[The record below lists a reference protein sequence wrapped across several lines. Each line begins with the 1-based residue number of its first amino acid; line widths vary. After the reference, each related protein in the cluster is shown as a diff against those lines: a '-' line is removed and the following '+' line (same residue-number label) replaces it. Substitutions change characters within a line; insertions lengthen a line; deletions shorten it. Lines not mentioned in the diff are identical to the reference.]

1 MAVKEKRGLGIGLEA
16 LFGPELQMLQEEK
29 DLLTLPISKVEPRID
44 QPRDHFDEER
54 LQDLAAS
61 ISRHG
66 LIQPVIVRRLDSGVY
81 QIIAGERRWRAA
93 RLAGLSEIP
102 VRVLRADDR
111 SVSEL
116 ALVEN
121 LQREDLN
128 PMEEARGYQK
138 LMQDYSLTQEEAAA
152 GVGKSRSAVANA
164 LRLLN
169 LSAPVSE
176 MVESGIL
183 SAGHARTLLS
193 LEDPVLQKKAADQVL
208 AKTLSVRKTE
218 QLVSRLKKEAAKE
231 AVEPAAGSDE
241 VDYAATL
248 SEELSS
254 VLGRRV
260 SLSEKNNRGKI
271 ELFYDNADDREA
283 LIAVL
288 RALKK
293 EAPVVLK
300 AVQRRI
306 AKKRRFQ
313 YRRRISCW
321 TSDSSGKI
329 RTSSRKT
336 SVRNF
341 RTPSCPW
348 WTRSLSWMPKTVP
361 PSPRPAIS
369 ALRRTS

>member
-16 LFGPELQMLQEEK
+16 LFGTEFQMLDDKEVI
-29 DLLTLPISKVEPRID
+29 TLPITKVEPRQD
-44 QPRDHFDEER
+44 QPREHFDEER

-66 LIQPVIVRRLDSGVY
+66 LIQPVIVRRLDSGDY

-93 RLAGLSEIP
+93 RLAGLTEIP
-102 VRVLRADDR
+102 VRVLHADDQ
-111 SVSEL
+111 SVAEL

-138 LMQDYSLTQEEAAA
+138 LMQDYALTQEEAAA

-169 LSAPVSE
+169 LSAPVSD
-176 MVESGIL
+176 MVESGVL
-183 SAGHARTLLS
+183 SAGHARTLLA
-193 LEDPVLQKKAADQVL
+193 LEDPALQKRAAEQVL

-218 QLVSRLKKEAAKE
+218 QMVSRLKKEAAKALTE
-231 AVEPAAGSDE
+231 EPAAEDE
-241 VDYAATL
+241 VDYASAL

-260 SLSEKNNRGKI
+260 SLSEKNNKGKI

-283 LIAVL
+283 LVSVL
-288 RALKK
+288 RAL
-293 EAPVVLK
+293 
-300 AVQRRI
+300 
-306 AKKRRFQ
+306 
-313 YRRRISCW
+313 
-321 TSDSSGKI
+321 
-329 RTSSRKT
+329 
-336 SVRNF
+336 
-341 RTPSCPW
+341 
-348 WTRSLSWMPKTVP
+348 RS
-361 PSPRPAIS
+361 
-369 ALRRTS
+369 

>member
-16 LFGPELQMLQEEK
+16 LFGKEFQMLDDKEVI
-29 DLLTLPISKVEPRID
+29 TLPITKVEPRQD
-44 QPRDHFDEER
+44 QPREHFDEER

-66 LIQPVIVRRLDSGVY
+66 LIQPVIVRRLDSGDY

-93 RLAGLSEIP
+93 RLAGLTEIP
-102 VRVLRADDR
+102 VRVLHADDQ
-111 SVSEL
+111 SVAEL

-138 LMQDYSLTQEEAAA
+138 LMQDYALTQEEAAA

-169 LSAPVSE
+169 LSAPVSD
-176 MVESGIL
+176 MVESGVL
-183 SAGHARTLLS
+183 SAGHARTLLA
-193 LEDPVLQKKAADQVL
+193 LEDPALQKRAAEQVL

-218 QLVSRLKKEAAKE
+218 QMVSRLKKEAAKALTE
-231 AVEPAAGSDE
+231 EPAAEDE
-241 VDYAATL
+241 VDYASAL

-260 SLSEKNNRGKI
+260 SLSEKNNKGKI

-283 LIAVL
+283 LVSVL
-288 RALKK
+288 RAL
-293 EAPVVLK
+293 
-300 AVQRRI
+300 
-306 AKKRRFQ
+306 
-313 YRRRISCW
+313 
-321 TSDSSGKI
+321 
-329 RTSSRKT
+329 
-336 SVRNF
+336 
-341 RTPSCPW
+341 
-348 WTRSLSWMPKTVP
+348 RS
-361 PSPRPAIS
+361 
-369 ALRRTS
+369 

>member
-231 AVEPAAGSDE
+231 AMEPAADSNE

-293 EAPVVLK
+293 
-300 AVQRRI
+300 
-306 AKKRRFQ
+306 
-313 YRRRISCW
+313 
-321 TSDSSGKI
+321 
-329 RTSSRKT
+329 
-336 SVRNF
+336 
-341 RTPSCPW
+341 
-348 WTRSLSWMPKTVP
+348 
-361 PSPRPAIS
+361 
-369 ALRRTS
+369 

>member
-16 LFGPELQMLQEEK
+16 LFGTDLQMLQEE
-29 DLLTLPISKVEPRID
+29 DIISLPISKVEPWQD

-66 LIQPVIVRRLDSGVY
+66 LIQPVIVRKLDSGVY

-93 RLAGLSEIP
+93 RLAGLTEIP
-102 VRVLRADDR
+102 VRVLRADDQ
-111 SVSEL
+111 SVAEL

-138 LMQDYSLTQEEAAA
+138 LMQNYSLTQEEAAA

-169 LSAPVSE
+169 LSVPVME
-176 MVESGIL
+176 MVESGTL
-183 SAGHARTLLS
+183 SAGHARTLLA
-193 LEDPVLQKKAADQVL
+193 LDNPELQKRAADQVL

-218 QLVSRLKKEAAKE
+218 QMVSRLKKEADRKAEEKTE
-231 AVEPAAGSDE
+231 IDDAVNA
-241 VDYAATL
+241 VDYAAAL

-260 SLSEKNNRGKI
+260 ALIEKSNRGKI
-271 ELFYDNADDREA
+271 ELYYDNADDREA

-288 RALKK
+288 RALQK
-293 EAPVVLK
+293 
-300 AVQRRI
+300 
-306 AKKRRFQ
+306 
-313 YRRRISCW
+313 
-321 TSDSSGKI
+321 
-329 RTSSRKT
+329 
-336 SVRNF
+336 
-341 RTPSCPW
+341 
-348 WTRSLSWMPKTVP
+348 
-361 PSPRPAIS
+361 
-369 ALRRTS
+369 

>member
-16 LFGPELQMLQEEK
+16 LFGSDLQLLQDE
-29 DLLTLPISKVEPRID
+29 DVFTLPITRVEPRQD

-54 LQDLAAS
+54 LQDLASS

-66 LIQPVIVRRLDSGVY
+66 LIQPVIVRKLDSGSY

-102 VRVLRADDR
+102 VRVLNADDQ
-111 SVSEL
+111 SVAEL

-152 GVGKSRSAVANA
+152 GVGKSRSSVANA

-169 LSAPVSE
+169 LSTPVSE
-176 MVESGIL
+176 MVENGIL
-183 SAGHARTLLS
+183 SAGHARTLLA
-193 LEDPVLQKKAADQVL
+193 LEDPALQKRAADQVL

-218 QLVSRLKKEAAKE
+218 QMVSRLKKAADKAKNE
-231 AVEPAAGSDE
+231 VSLPAE
-241 VDYAATL
+241 EIDYASAL

-260 SLSEKNNRGKI
+260 ALTEKNNRGKI

-283 LIAVL
+283 LISTL
-288 RALKK
+288 RAL
-293 EAPVVLK
+293 
-300 AVQRRI
+300 
-306 AKKRRFQ
+306 
-313 YRRRISCW
+313 
-321 TSDSSGKI
+321 
-329 RTSSRKT
+329 SR
-336 SVRNF
+336 
-341 RTPSCPW
+341 
-348 WTRSLSWMPKTVP
+348 
-361 PSPRPAIS
+361 
-369 ALRRTS
+369 

>member
-16 LFGPELQMLQEEK
+16 LFGTEFQMLDDKEVI
-29 DLLTLPISKVEPRID
+29 TLPITTVEPRQD
-44 QPRDHFDEER
+44 QPREHFDEER

-66 LIQPVIVRRLDSGVY
+66 LIQPVIVRRLDSGDY

-93 RLAGLSEIP
+93 RLAGLTEIP
-102 VRVLRADDR
+102 VRVLHADDQ
-111 SVSEL
+111 SVAEL

-138 LMQDYSLTQEEAAA
+138 LMQDYALTQEEAAA

-169 LSAPVSE
+169 LSAPVSD
-176 MVESGIL
+176 MVENGVL
-183 SAGHARTLLS
+183 SAGHARTLLA
-193 LEDPVLQKKAADQVL
+193 LEDPALQKRAAEQVL

-218 QLVSRLKKEAAKE
+218 QMVSRLKKEAAKALTE
-231 AVEPAAGSDE
+231 EPAAEDE
-241 VDYAATL
+241 VDYASAL

-260 SLSEKNNRGKI
+260 SLSEKNNKGKI

-283 LIAVL
+283 LVSVL
-288 RALKK
+288 RAL
-293 EAPVVLK
+293 
-300 AVQRRI
+300 
-306 AKKRRFQ
+306 
-313 YRRRISCW
+313 
-321 TSDSSGKI
+321 
-329 RTSSRKT
+329 
-336 SVRNF
+336 
-341 RTPSCPW
+341 
-348 WTRSLSWMPKTVP
+348 RS
-361 PSPRPAIS
+361 
-369 ALRRTS
+369 

>member
-16 LFGPELQMLQEEK
+16 LFGTDLQMLQEE
-29 DLLTLPISKVEPRID
+29 DIITLPISKVEPRED

-54 LQDLAAS
+54 LQDLASS

-66 LIQPVIVRRLDSGVY
+66 LIQPVIVRKLDSGVY

-93 RLAGLSEIP
+93 RLAGLTEIP
-102 VRVLRADDR
+102 VRVLHADDQ
-111 SVSEL
+111 SVAEL

-169 LSAPVSE
+169 LSSPVIE
-176 MVESGIL
+176 MVESGTL
-183 SAGHARTLLS
+183 SAGHARTLLA
-193 LEDPVLQKKAADQVL
+193 LEDPELQKRAADQVL

-218 QLVSRLKKEAAKE
+218 QMVSRLKKEAAKE
-231 AVEPAAGSDE
+231 TAEKPEENND
-241 VDYAATL
+241 VDYAAAL

-260 SLSEKNNRGKI
+260 ALSEKNNRGKI

-288 RALKK
+288 RALQK
-293 EAPVVLK
+293 
-300 AVQRRI
+300 
-306 AKKRRFQ
+306 
-313 YRRRISCW
+313 
-321 TSDSSGKI
+321 
-329 RTSSRKT
+329 
-336 SVRNF
+336 
-341 RTPSCPW
+341 
-348 WTRSLSWMPKTVP
+348 
-361 PSPRPAIS
+361 
-369 ALRRTS
+369 

>member
-193 LEDPVLQKKAADQVL
+193 LEDPVLQKKAADRVL

-231 AVEPAAGSDE
+231 AVEPTVGSDE

-288 RALKK
+288 RAL
-293 EAPVVLK
+293 
-300 AVQRRI
+300 
-306 AKKRRFQ
+306 
-313 YRRRISCW
+313 
-321 TSDSSGKI
+321 
-329 RTSSRKT
+329 RK
-336 SVRNF
+336 
-341 RTPSCPW
+341 
-348 WTRSLSWMPKTVP
+348 
-361 PSPRPAIS
+361 
-369 ALRRTS
+369 

>member
-16 LFGPELQMLQEEK
+16 LFGTEFQMLDDKEVI
-29 DLLTLPISKVEPRID
+29 TLPITKVEPRQD
-44 QPRDHFDEER
+44 QPREHFDEER

-66 LIQPVIVRRLDSGVY
+66 LIQPVIVRRLDSGDY

-93 RLAGLSEIP
+93 RLAGLTEIP
-102 VRVLRADDR
+102 VRVLHADDQ
-111 SVSEL
+111 SVAEL

-138 LMQDYSLTQEEAAA
+138 LMQDYALTQEEAAA

-169 LSAPVSE
+169 LSAPVSD
-176 MVESGIL
+176 MVESRVL
-183 SAGHARTLLS
+183 SAGHARTLLA
-193 LEDPVLQKKAADQVL
+193 LEDPALQKRAAEQVL

-218 QLVSRLKKEAAKE
+218 QMVSRLKKEAAKALTE
-231 AVEPAAGSDE
+231 EPAAEDE
-241 VDYAATL
+241 VDYASAL

-260 SLSEKNNRGKI
+260 SLSEKNNKGKI

-283 LIAVL
+283 LVSVL
-288 RALKK
+288 RAL
-293 EAPVVLK
+293 
-300 AVQRRI
+300 
-306 AKKRRFQ
+306 
-313 YRRRISCW
+313 
-321 TSDSSGKI
+321 
-329 RTSSRKT
+329 
-336 SVRNF
+336 
-341 RTPSCPW
+341 
-348 WTRSLSWMPKTVP
+348 RS
-361 PSPRPAIS
+361 
-369 ALRRTS
+369 

>member
-16 LFGPELQMLQEEK
+16 LFGTEFQMLDDKEVIS
-29 DLLTLPISKVEPRID
+29 LPITKVEPRQD
-44 QPRDHFDEER
+44 QPREHFDEER

-66 LIQPVIVRRLDSGVY
+66 LIQPVIVRRLDSGDY

-93 RLAGLSEIP
+93 RLAGLTEIP
-102 VRVLRADDR
+102 VRVLHADDQ
-111 SVSEL
+111 SVAEL

-138 LMQDYSLTQEEAAA
+138 LMQDYALTQEEAAA

-169 LSAPVSE
+169 LSVPVSD
-176 MVESGIL
+176 MVESGVL
-183 SAGHARTLLS
+183 SAGHARTLLA
-193 LEDPVLQKKAADQVL
+193 LEDPALQKRAAEQVL

-218 QLVSRLKKEAAKE
+218 QMVSRLKKEAAKALTE
-231 AVEPAAGSDE
+231 EPSAGDE
-241 VDYAATL
+241 VDYASAL

-260 SLSEKNNRGKI
+260 SLSEKNNKGKI

-283 LIAVL
+283 LVSVL
-288 RALKK
+288 RAL
-293 EAPVVLK
+293 
-300 AVQRRI
+300 
-306 AKKRRFQ
+306 
-313 YRRRISCW
+313 
-321 TSDSSGKI
+321 
-329 RTSSRKT
+329 
-336 SVRNF
+336 
-341 RTPSCPW
+341 
-348 WTRSLSWMPKTVP
+348 RS
-361 PSPRPAIS
+361 
-369 ALRRTS
+369 

>member
-16 LFGPELQMLQEEK
+16 LFGTEFQMLDDKEVI
-29 DLLTLPISKVEPRID
+29 TLPITKVEPRQD
-44 QPRDHFDEER
+44 QPREHFDEER

-66 LIQPVIVRRLDSGVY
+66 LIQPVIVRRLDSGDY

-93 RLAGLSEIP
+93 RLAGLTEIP
-102 VRVLRADDR
+102 VRVLQADDQ
-111 SVSEL
+111 SVAEL

-138 LMQDYSLTQEEAAA
+138 LMQDYALTQEEAAA

-169 LSAPVSE
+169 LSAPVSD
-176 MVESGIL
+176 MVENGVL
-183 SAGHARTLLS
+183 SAGHARTLLA
-193 LEDPVLQKKAADQVL
+193 LEDPALQKRAAEQVL

-218 QLVSRLKKEAAKE
+218 QMVSRLKKEAAKALTE
-231 AVEPAAGSDE
+231 EPAAENE
-241 VDYAATL
+241 VDYASAL

-260 SLSEKNNRGKI
+260 SLSEKNNKGKI

-283 LIAVL
+283 LVSVL
-288 RALKK
+288 RAL
-293 EAPVVLK
+293 
-300 AVQRRI
+300 
-306 AKKRRFQ
+306 
-313 YRRRISCW
+313 
-321 TSDSSGKI
+321 
-329 RTSSRKT
+329 
-336 SVRNF
+336 
-341 RTPSCPW
+341 
-348 WTRSLSWMPKTVP
+348 RS
-361 PSPRPAIS
+361 
-369 ALRRTS
+369 

>member
-16 LFGPELQMLQEEK
+16 LVGTEVQMLDDKEVI
-29 DLLTLPISKVEPRID
+29 TLPITKVEPRQD
-44 QPRDHFDEER
+44 QPREHFDEER

-66 LIQPVIVRRLDSGVY
+66 LIQPVIVRRLDSGDY

-93 RLAGLSEIP
+93 RLAGLTEIP
-102 VRVLRADDR
+102 VRVLHADDQ
-111 SVSEL
+111 SVAEL

-138 LMQDYSLTQEEAAA
+138 LMQDYALTQEEAAA

-169 LSAPVSE
+169 LSAPVSD
-176 MVESGIL
+176 MVESGVL
-183 SAGHARTLLS
+183 SAGHARTLLA
-193 LEDPVLQKKAADQVL
+193 LEDPALQKRAAEQVL

-218 QLVSRLKKEAAKE
+218 QMVSRLKKEAAKALTE
-231 AVEPAAGSDE
+231 EPAAEDE
-241 VDYAATL
+241 VDYASAL

-260 SLSEKNNRGKI
+260 SLSEKNNKGKI

-283 LIAVL
+283 LVSVL
-288 RALKK
+288 RAL
-293 EAPVVLK
+293 
-300 AVQRRI
+300 
-306 AKKRRFQ
+306 
-313 YRRRISCW
+313 
-321 TSDSSGKI
+321 
-329 RTSSRKT
+329 
-336 SVRNF
+336 
-341 RTPSCPW
+341 
-348 WTRSLSWMPKTVP
+348 RS
-361 PSPRPAIS
+361 
-369 ALRRTS
+369 

>member
-16 LFGPELQMLQEEK
+16 LFGTDLQMLQEE
-29 DLLTLPISKVEPRID
+29 DIISLPISKVEPWQD

-66 LIQPVIVRRLDSGVY
+66 LIQPVIVRKLDSGAY

-93 RLAGLSEIP
+93 RLAGLTEIP
-102 VRVLRADDR
+102 VRVLRADDQ
-111 SVSEL
+111 SVAEL

-138 LMQDYSLTQEEAAA
+138 LMQNYSLTQEEAAA

-169 LSAPVSE
+169 LSVPVME
-176 MVESGIL
+176 MVESGTL
-183 SAGHARTLLS
+183 SAGHARTLLA
-193 LEDPVLQKKAADQVL
+193 LDNPELQKRAADQVL

-218 QLVSRLKKEAAKE
+218 QMVSRLKKEADRKAEEKTE
-231 AVEPAAGSDE
+231 IDDAVNA
-241 VDYAATL
+241 VDYAAAL

-260 SLSEKNNRGKI
+260 ALIEKSNRGKI
-271 ELFYDNADDREA
+271 ELYYDNADDREA

-288 RALKK
+288 RALQK
-293 EAPVVLK
+293 
-300 AVQRRI
+300 
-306 AKKRRFQ
+306 
-313 YRRRISCW
+313 
-321 TSDSSGKI
+321 
-329 RTSSRKT
+329 
-336 SVRNF
+336 
-341 RTPSCPW
+341 
-348 WTRSLSWMPKTVP
+348 
-361 PSPRPAIS
+361 
-369 ALRRTS
+369 

>member
-16 LFGPELQMLQEEK
+16 LFGTEFQMLDDKEVI
-29 DLLTLPISKVEPRID
+29 TLPITKVEPRQD
-44 QPRDHFDEER
+44 QPREHFDEER

-66 LIQPVIVRRLDSGVY
+66 LIQPVIVRRLDSGDY

-93 RLAGLSEIP
+93 RLAGLTEIP
-102 VRVLRADDR
+102 VRVLHADDQ
-111 SVSEL
+111 SVAEL

-138 LMQDYSLTQEEAAA
+138 LMQDYALTQEEAAT

-169 LSAPVSE
+169 LSAPVSD
-176 MVESGIL
+176 MVESGVL
-183 SAGHARTLLS
+183 SAGHARTLLA
-193 LEDPVLQKKAADQVL
+193 LEDPALQKRAAEQVL

-218 QLVSRLKKEAAKE
+218 QMVSRLKKEAAKALTE
-231 AVEPAAGSDE
+231 EPAAEDE
-241 VDYAATL
+241 VDYASAL

-260 SLSEKNNRGKI
+260 SLSEKNNKGKI

-283 LIAVL
+283 LVSVL
-288 RALKK
+288 RAL
-293 EAPVVLK
+293 
-300 AVQRRI
+300 
-306 AKKRRFQ
+306 
-313 YRRRISCW
+313 
-321 TSDSSGKI
+321 
-329 RTSSRKT
+329 
-336 SVRNF
+336 
-341 RTPSCPW
+341 
-348 WTRSLSWMPKTVP
+348 RS
-361 PSPRPAIS
+361 
-369 ALRRTS
+369 